1 LLQLPCSFPCSKFL
15 VVGNTMVV
23 SLDGLSVQTMVLA
36 DWHPACSF
44 RSSSLVSSFFV
55 NQTRLNDAVNW
66 RMLPTM
72 EQTQASMLH
81 GKRVWVVLHDDWLA
95 VHPKNVCMLR
105 FLALLASLRH
115 RYLLFPCVL
124 IDSRR
129 RIATAGA
136 EWRNPG
142 IDDGAYR
149 AQPSG
154 RIAAGNF
161 GLVSI
166 KSK

>member
-1 LLQLPCSFPCSKFL
+1 MLACLLQLPCSFPCSKFL
-15 VVGNTMVV
+15 VVGNTIVV
-23 SLDGLSVQTMVLA
+23 SLDGLPIQTMVLT

-66 RMLPTM
+66 RMLPTT

-81 GKRVWVVLHDDWLA
+81 GKRVWVVLHDDWSA
-95 VHPKNVCMLR
+95 IHPQNVCILR

-115 RYLLFPCVL
+115 RSLLFPCVL

-136 EWRNPG
+136 E
-142 IDDGAYR
+142 
-149 AQPSG
+149 S
-154 RIAAGNF
+154 
-161 GLVSI
+161 
-166 KSK
+166 